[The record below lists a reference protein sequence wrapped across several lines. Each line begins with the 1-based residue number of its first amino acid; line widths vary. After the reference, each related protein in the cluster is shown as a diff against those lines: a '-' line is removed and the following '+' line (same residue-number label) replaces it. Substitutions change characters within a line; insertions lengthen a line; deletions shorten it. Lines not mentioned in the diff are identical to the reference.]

1 MSFEA
6 LFQPR
11 GIAVVGA
18 SADLSR
24 IGGQPIQALKAAGYA
39 GRIYPVNPKYEA
51 IAGLPC
57 VPSIGTIPGP
67 CDLAVVAVRADAA
80 IDAVRACGAKGI
92 GFAVILSGGFR
103 ETGAE
108 GRALEAA
115 LVEAA
120 RESGVRLIG
129 PNCQG
134 MLAVH
139 DHVFAVF
146 GSISGETAVAPG
158 AVSMCFQSGGMGF
171 AIVTLCDM
179 QGIGFR
185 HCVSTGNEADV
196 KTPELLDALLDDPG
210 TDLVCTYVEGV
221 GDGRALMAAG
231 EKALRLGKPLLLWK
245 GGKTE
250 TGARAAASHTANLT
264 GGYDVFRAACRQAG
278 IIEVEDVDEIVD
290 LVRAFS
296 AGRLPQGPN
305 VGVIGISGGTG
316 IVFADAAIARGLA
329 LPDFRA
335 GTLQRLSRVIPSFG
349 SVANPADV
357 TASVF
362 NDVAVL
368 TEAIEAVLA
377 DPGVDQ
383 LCLLLASAPDPVA
396 SQVAQAVI
404 AAGART
410 AKPILVGWSVRR
422 ARAEHGYAL
431 LEAARIPILPT
442 PVRLARA
449 AAGLA
454 RYGAL
459 RAGLAAAPRPV
470 ADAPAV
476 DASMADASA
485 PDASVMDLPAAGG
498 ALDEAAGKRLL
509 AAYGIATPKE
519 VFVPAG
525 ADLGAA
531 TQGLAFPLAVK
542 VVSPDIAHKTEA
554 GGVALRLRD
563 GDALA
568 AAAARVAANARAYA
582 PDARIRGVLVS
593 EMVEDALEV
602 LVGVVNDPSFGPTVV
617 VGLGGVLTEVLRDVA
632 YRVAPCDAPTVRAM
646 LDELRGRALFD
657 GVRGGPA
664 LDLDALVD
672 AVVAVSRLAW
682 DLRGRVREVDINPL
696 FVRPRGKGVAA
707 ADALVVLEPAQDRPP
722 APQAPVE
729 AAPPAAAGRA
739 RERQA

>member
-1 MSFEA
+1 MSFQA

-39 GRIYPVNPKYEA
+39 GRIYPVNPKYDA

-57 VPSIGTIPGP
+57 MPSIAAIDGP
-67 CDLAVVAVRADAA
+67 CDMAVVAVRADAA
-80 IDAVRACGAKGI
+80 ADAVRACGAKGI

-103 ETGAE
+103 ETGPA
-108 GRALEAA
+108 GLALEDQ
-115 LVEAA
+115 LVAAA
-120 RESGVRLIG
+120 REARVRLIG

-146 GSISGETAVAPG
+146 GSISGEVGVKAG
-158 AVSMCFQSGGMGF
+158 SVSMCFQSGGVGF
-171 AIVTLCDM
+171 AVVTLCDM

-185 HCVSTGNEADV
+185 NCVSTGNEADV
-196 KTPELLDALLDDPG
+196 KMPELLDALLDDPG
-210 TDLVCTYVEGV
+210 TSLVCTYVEGV
-221 GDGRALMAAG
+221 QDGRALMAAG
-231 EKALRLGKPLLLWK
+231 EKALALGKPVLVWK

-264 GGYDVFRAACRQAG
+264 GRYDIFRAACRQSG
-278 IIEVEDVDEIVD
+278 LMEVQDVDEIVD
-290 LVRAFS
+290 LVQAFS
-296 AGRLPQGPN
+296 GGRLPGGRN

-329 LPDFRA
+329 LPQFEA
-335 GTLQRLSRVIPSFG
+335 ATAERLSRIIPSFG

-368 TEAIEAVLA
+368 TEAIDAVLA

-396 SQVAQAVI
+396 AQVAQAIV
-404 AAGART
+404 AAKAGT
-410 AKPILVGWSVRR
+410 HKPILVGWSVRR
-422 ARAEHGYAL
+422 ARAERGYAL
-431 LEAARIPILPT
+431 LEAADIPILST

-454 RYGAL
+454 DYAAL
-459 RAGLAAAPRPV
+459 RAAALGRTP
-470 ADAPAV
+470 
-476 DASMADASA
+476 SA
-485 PDASVMDLPAAGG
+485 PITRGGETEAHAGDLLPPLAG

-509 AAYGIATPKE
+509 AAYGIPTPKE
-519 VFVPAG
+519 VFVPVG
-525 ADLGAA
+525 ADLQAA
-531 TQGLAFPLAVK
+531 TADLAFPLAAK

-554 GGVALRLRD
+554 GGVALGVPD
-563 GDALA
+563 VEALA
-568 AAAARVAANARAYA
+568 AAVDRVIENARAYR
-582 PDARIRGVLVS
+582 PGARVAGVLVS
-593 EMVEDALEV
+593 EMIDDALEV
-602 LVGVVNDPSFGPTVV
+602 LVGVVNDPAFGPVV
-617 VGLGGVLTEVLRDVA
+617 AVGLGGVLTEVLRDVA
-632 YRVAPCDAPTVRAM
+632 YRIAPCDRHTIRAM
-646 LDELRGRALFD
+646 LDELRGRPLFD
-657 GVRGGPA
+657 GVRGRPA
-664 LDLDALVD
+664 LDLEALVD
-672 AVVAVSRLAW
+672 AVVAISRLAW
-682 DLRGRVREVDINPL
+682 DLRDRVRELDVNPL

-707 ADALVVLEPAQDRPP
+707 ADALVMLNA
-722 APQAPVE
+722 
-729 AAPPAAAGRA
+729 AAPACAAAQHSGSGTEHSSSMPCRRPEA
-739 RERQA
+739 